1 MVDSEVTISA
11 EFEPAPEP
19 EPQGQTIS
27 GGQDPQNTTYYY
39 STFFDSHVKYALPAG
54 VEAYVATISGD
65 ALTLTKIAVA
75 GQTIPANNAVIFRA
89 NAENFTL
96 TPSTADAVTF
106 TATNS
111 LKGTD
116 VADDAIP
123 ANCYVLSDEDGV
135 IGFYKYN
142 GNQLNAHKAYIIFNG
157 PSSAPRRMRFI
168 FAEEQNTTALDNAE
182 TDNMSVKV
190 IENGQLVIIRNGVR
204 YNTAGQVIE

>member
-1 MVDSEVTISA
+1 MLAVSNIIFTFGGS
-11 EFEPAPEP
+11 EP
-19 EPQGQTIS
+19 EPQNTNVNVE

-39 STFFDSHVKYALPAG
+39 STFFDGQVSYLLPDG

-106 TATNS
+106 SATNS

-116 VADDAIP
+116 IDINAEP
-123 ANCYVLSDEDGV
+123 NCYVLSDEDGK
-135 IGFYKYN
+135 IGFYAYT

-157 PSSAPRRMRFI
+157 SSSAPRRMRFI
-168 FAEEQNTTALDNAE
+168 FAEEQTATGAESATTNVE
-182 TDNMSVKV
+182 SRKV
-190 IENGQLVIIRNGVR
+190 IENGQLVIICNGVR
-204 YNTAGQVIE
+204 YNAAGQVIE